1 MNKLGVHALVF
12 AGGWTKKDRERAVGG
27 AAELGYDLI
36 EIPLLDPK
44 GVDAAATVK
53 LLEQNRI
60 RAVTSLGLNFKADIS
75 SADATIAKR
84 GEALLNRALAV
95 TCDLGATYMG
105 GVIYSA
111 LGKYPAAATAKGRR
125 NCIGALKRLAK
136 TAKQS
141 GITLGLEPV
150 NRYESNLINTGG
162 QAVEIITATG
172 ADNIVVHLDTY
183 HMNIEEGDLAGCI
196 ERCAKHI
203 GYFHVGESHRGYLGT
218 GTIDFPLIFRS
229 LARIGYAGPITF
241 ESFSS
246 AVVDPNL
253 SSALA
258 VWRNLWTD
266 SDDLAGA
273 AKRFIEKEWAIAQQS
288 PGG

>member
-27 AAELGYDLI
+27 ASKLGYDLI

-53 LLEQNRI
+53 LLELNKI
-60 RAVTSLGLNFKADIS
+60 KAVTSLGLNFKADIS
-75 SADATIAKR
+75 SADAAIAKR
-84 GEALLNRALAV
+84 GEALLNRALVV
-95 TCDLGATYMG
+95 TRDLGATYMG

-111 LGKYPAAATAKGRR
+111 LGKYPTAATAKGRR
-125 NCIGALKRLAK
+125 NCVAALKRLAK

-150 NRYESNLINTGG
+150 NRYESNLINTGD
-162 QAVEIITATG
+162 QAVEIIKATG

-183 HMNIEEGDLAGCI
+183 HMNIEEGDLAGCV
-196 ERCAKHI
+196 ERCGKHV

-218 GTIDFPLIFRS
+218 GTINFPLIFRA
-229 LARIGYAGPITF
+229 LARIGYGGPITF

-246 AVVDPNL
+246 AVVDRHL
-253 SSALA
+253 STALA

-266 SDDLAGA
+266 SDDLAGT
-273 AKRFIEKEWAIAQQS
+273 AKRFIEKEWAIALQR
-288 PGG
+288 PEA

>member
-1 MNKLGVHALVF
+1 MNLLGVHALVF
-12 AGGWTKKDRERAVGG
+12 SGSWTKKDRERAVGG
-27 AAELGYDLI
+27 AAKLGYDLI
-36 EIPLLDPK
+36 EIPLLDPS
-44 GVDAAATVK
+44 GVDAKATVK
-53 LLEQNRI
+53 LLEQNKI
-60 RAVTSLGLNFKADIS
+60 KAVTSLGLNFKADIS
-75 SADATIAKR
+75 SADATVAKR

-95 TCDLGATYMG
+95 TRDLGATYMG

-111 LGKYPAAATAKGRR
+111 LGKYPAPATAKGRR
-125 NCIGALKRLAK
+125 NCIAALRRLAK

-162 QAVEIITATG
+162 QAVEIIEATG
-172 ADNIVVHLDTY
+172 ADNIFVHLDTY
-183 HMNIEEGDLAGCI
+183 HMNIEEGDLAGCV
-196 ERCAKHI
+196 ERCGKHV

-218 GTIDFPLIFRS
+218 GTIDFPLIFRA

-246 AVVDPNL
+246 AVVDRHL

-266 SDDLAGA
+266 SDDLAGT
-273 AKRFIEKEWAIAQQS
+273 AKRFIEKEWDAAQQGVR
-288 PGG
+288 P

>member
-1 MNKLGVHALVF
+1 MNPLGVHALVF
-12 AGGWTKKDRERAVGG
+12 SGSWAKKDRERAVGG
-27 AAELGYDLI
+27 AAKLGYDII
-36 EIPLLDPK
+36 EIPLLDPS
-44 GVDAAATVK
+44 GVDARATVK
-53 LLEQNRI
+53 LLEQNKI

-75 SADATIAKR
+75 SADPAIARR

-95 TCDLGATYMG
+95 TRDLGATYMG

-111 LGKYPAAATAKGRR
+111 LGKYPSPATAKGRR
-125 NCIGALKRLAK
+125 HCIAALKRLAK

-141 GITLGLEPV
+141 GITIGLEPV
-150 NRYESNLINTGG
+150 NRYESNLINTGD
-162 QAVEIITATG
+162 QAVEIIKATG
-172 ADNIVVHLDTY
+172 ADNVVVHLDTY
-183 HMNIEEGDLAGCI
+183 HMNIEEGDVAGCV
-196 ERCAKHI
+196 ERCARHV
-203 GYFHVGESHRGYLGT
+203 GYVHVGESHRGYLGT
-218 GTIDFPLIFRS
+218 GTIDFPLIFLS

-246 AVVDPNL
+246 AVVDRHL

-273 AKRFIEKEWAIAQQS
+273 AKRFIEKEWEAARQEAQA
-288 PGG
+288 